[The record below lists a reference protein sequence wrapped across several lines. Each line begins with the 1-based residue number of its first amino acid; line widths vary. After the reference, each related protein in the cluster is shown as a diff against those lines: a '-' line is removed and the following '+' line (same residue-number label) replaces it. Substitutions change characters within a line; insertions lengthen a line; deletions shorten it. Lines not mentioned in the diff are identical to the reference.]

1 MNKTLI
7 ENAKLIDSLLLG
19 ESEEVEREIEPRATV
34 ELSEAR
40 SAALQI
46 VRHVLEHAQDE
57 GMMDLGR
64 LVAEAAQTV
73 EEDNNLT
80 TADVGITALV
90 ALEQITAGLRLAV
103 MERVGED
110 PSGRP
115 DLDPVEHAL
124 RYYEAH
130 GRFPALT
137 SKKAIMGAMKKL
149 ASLPKK

>member
-7 ENAKLIDSLLLG
+7 EDAKLIDSLLQH
-19 ESEEVEREIEPRATV
+19 EDEEAREIEPREAV
-34 ELSEAR
+34 EWDEAR
-40 SAALQI
+40 DAAHKLVI
-46 VRHVLEHAQDE
+46 SVLENAGDTAP
-57 GMMDLGR
+57 MDLGR
-64 LVAEAAQTV
+64 LIGEAAQTV
-73 EEDNNLT
+73 EEDNNLN
-80 TADVGITALV
+80 TADMGIVAL
-90 ALEQITAGLRLAV
+90 ATLEQITAGLRLAV

-137 SKKAIMGAMKKL
+137 SKKAIMGAMKKM